1 MKIQQWFSIRLGRR
15 QFWTVA
21 FTCTAIRSTVSS
33 GIRWTILKKWADPSS
48 QGRHQFYSY
57 MPAESPTTRFFPV
70 RGMKLDVGLTFQ
82 TWWQPF
88 FFSWCCQ
95 GVTDWSWH
103 QYLGDYQ
110 VYLMISR
117 KFRNPSCKLMLN
129 TKLSMIWL
137 QECTCV
143 KWPRPICGTWS
154 GWEIWLLLVG
164 FQLSSSFFDLSQEN
178 QFRWPP
184 TENTIATNYKP

>member
-1 MKIQQWFSIRLGRR
+1 MTIQQWFSIRLGRQ
-15 QFWTVA
+15 QFWIVA

-95 GVTDWSWH
+95 GATDWSLH

-110 VYLMISR
+110 VYLIISR
-117 KFRNPSCKLMLN
+117 KSRNPSCPMMLN
-129 TKLSMIWL
+129 TKSSLRAQYDLIAGMYMCEVTTTNLWNM
-137 QECTCV
+137 
-143 KWPRPICGTWS
+143 
-154 GWEIWLLLVG
+154 VG
-164 FQLSSSFFDLSQEN
+164 LGDMTVVGRNSTFKFFLWFIS
-178 QFRWPP
+178 RKS
-184 TENTIATNYKP
+184 I